1 MTNYIV
7 HQFTDAHLAQ
17 YGYLIESDKEAAVI
31 DPARD
36 IRPILAMLK
45 EKGLTLKAII
55 ETHPHADFVSGHL
68 ELHNQTKAPIYIS
81 KLVGAAYD
89 HIGFDD
95 GDKIA
100 LGSVTLHA
108 LNTPGHSPDSISILV
123 RDADEV
129 EQALFSG
136 DTLFVGD
143 VGRPDLRE
151 KAGNIQA
158 KREELA
164 GMMFDTVQNI
174 LKPLPDSLIVYPAHG
189 AGTLCGKALRDA
201 PSTTIG
207 EERATNPAFRD
218 MSRKEF
224 VAFLTDGQP
233 MIPQYFGYDV
243 ALNRNGAPNL
253 LASMSRIPTLVDFP
267 AEALVIDTRDAE
279 HYNAGHVRGALHIA
293 ESGRKFETWMGTI
306 VRPDERFVLIVQD
319 EDARSRVLQRIAKIG
334 YELNIDGVIVGDTGS
349 EKAHVVDIDTFL
361 SHASDYTIVDVR
373 QTYEN
378 EKNPLFGHALNI
390 PLNELRDRT
399 ADIPTDKPIAVHCA
413 GGYRSMVG
421 ESIITS
427 ALGIP
432 VFDIAENVCTL
443 S

>member
-1 MTNYIV
+1 MKNYIV

-17 YGYLIESDKEAAVI
+17 YGYLIESGKEAAAI

-36 IRPILAMLK
+36 IRPILAMLE

-68 ELHNQTKAPIYIS
+68 ELHEQTGALIHIS
-81 KLVGAAYD
+81 TLLGAAYD
-89 HIGFDD
+89 HVGFDN
-95 GDKIA
+95 GDSIP
-100 LGSVTLHA
+100 LGTVTLESLH
-108 LNTPGHSPDSISILV
+108 TPGHSPDSISILV
-123 RDADEV
+123 RDENGK

-164 GMMFDTVQNI
+164 GMMYDTVQNI
-174 LKPLPDSLIVYPAHG
+174 LKPLQDSVIVYPAHG

-201 PSTTIG
+201 PSSTIG
-207 EERATNPAFRD
+207 EERSSNPAFRE
-218 MSRKEF
+218 MSKKEF
-224 VAFLTDGQP
+224 VAFLTEGQP

-253 LASMSRIPTLVDFP
+253 LASLSHIPTLVDVP
-267 AEALVIDTRDAE
+267 AQALVIDTRDAK
-279 HYNAGHVRGALHIA
+279 HYNAGHVRGAFHIA
-293 ESGRKFETWMGTI
+293 ESGLKFETWIGTI
-306 VRPDERFVLIVQD
+306 VRPNERFVLVVQD
-319 EDARSRVLQRIAKIG
+319 EDAHSSVLQRIAKIG
-334 YELNIDGVIVGDTGS
+334 YESNVDGVIVGDVGS
-349 EKAHVVDIDTFL
+349 ETAHAIDIDTFL
-361 SHASDYTIVDVR
+361 SHAGDYIIVDVR

-378 EKNPLFGHALNI
+378 EKNPLFSHALNI

-413 GGYRSMVG
+413 GGYRSMVA
-421 ESIITS
+421 ESILSS

-432 VFDIAENVCTL
+432 VFDIGENVRTL

>member
-1 MTNYIV
+1 MNYTI
-7 HQFTDAHLAQ
+7 HQFTDSNLAQ
-17 YGYLIESDKEAAVI
+17 YGYLVWSGTDAAVI

-36 IRPILAMLK
+36 IRPILTMLE

-68 ELHNQTKAPIYIS
+68 ELHTLTGAPIYIS
-81 KLVGAAYD
+81 TLLGAAYD

-95 GDKIA
+95 GNSIA

-108 LNTPGHSPDSISILV
+108 LNTPGHSPDSISILL
-123 RDADEV
+123 RDTDGT

-164 GMMFDTVQNI
+164 GLMYDTVQNV
-174 LKPLPDSLIVYPAHG
+174 LKPLPDSVIVYPAHG

-207 EERATNPAFRD
+207 DERTTNPAFQE
-218 MSRKEF
+218 MSKDEF
-224 VAFLTDGQP
+224 VTMLTEGQP

-243 ALNRNGAPNL
+243 ALNRNGAPD
-253 LASMSRIPTLVDFP
+253 LAQSLSRIQTVTGSAEQTLV
-267 AEALVIDTRDAE
+267 VDTRNAAQ
-279 HYNAGHVRGALHIA
+279 YNAGHLHGALHIA
-293 ESGRKFETWMGTI
+293 ENGLKFETWLGTI
-306 VRPDERFVLIVQD
+306 VRPDERITLVVED
-319 EDARSRVLQRIAKIG
+319 EAARTRVLERIAKIG
-334 YELNIDGVIVGDTGS
+334 YDLNVDGVIVGDAGNETG
-349 EKAHVVDIDTFL
+349 HVVDIETFL
-361 SHASDYTIVDVR
+361 QHAADYTIVDVR
-373 QTYEN
+373 QAYEN
-378 EKNPLFGHALNI
+378 ERNPLFSHALNI
-390 PLNELRDRT
+390 PLNELRDH
-399 ADIPTDKPIAVHCA
+399 AQEIPVSKPIAVHCA
-413 GGYRSMVG
+413 GGYRSMVA
-421 ESIITS
+421 ESILTS
-427 ALGIP
+427 ALGVP
-432 VFDIAENVCTL
+432 VFDIGEDVRRL

>member
-1 MTNYIV
+1 MNYTI
-7 HQFTDAHLAQ
+7 HQFTDPNLAQ
-17 YGYLIESDKEAAVI
+17 YGYLIWSGTDAAVI

-36 IRPILAMLK
+36 IRPILTMLE

-68 ELHNQTKAPIYIS
+68 ALHTLTGAPIYIS
-81 KLVGAAYD
+81 TLLGAAYD

-95 GDKIA
+95 GDSIT

-108 LNTPGHSPDSISILV
+108 LHTPGHSPDSISILV
-123 RDADEV
+123 RDADGT
-129 EQALFSG
+129 EQVLFSG

-164 GMMFDTVQNI
+164 GMMYDTVQTV
-174 LKPLPDSLIVYPAHG
+174 LKPLPDSVIVYPAHG

-207 EERATNPAFRD
+207 DERATNPAFQE
-218 MSRKEF
+218 MSKEAF
-224 VAFLTDGQP
+224 VTMLTDGQP

-243 ALNRNGAPNL
+243 ALNRNGAPD
-253 LASMSRIPTLVDFP
+253 LAQSLSHIQTVTGSAGQTLV
-267 AEALVIDTRDAE
+267 VDTRGAAQ
-279 HYNAGHVRGALHIA
+279 YNAGHLHGALHIG
-293 ESGRKFETWMGTI
+293 ESGLKFETWLGTI
-306 VRPDERFVLIVQD
+306 VRPDERMTLVVQD
-319 EDARSRVLQRIAKIG
+319 EAARTRVLERIAKIG
-334 YELNIDGVIVGDTGS
+334 YDLNVDGVIVGNVGNETT
-349 EKAHVVDIDTFL
+349 HVVAIETFL
-361 SHASDYTIVDVR
+361 QHAADYTIVDVR
-373 QTYEN
+373 QAYEN
-378 EKNPLFGHALNI
+378 ERNPLFSHALNI

-399 ADIPTDKPIAVHCA
+399 QEIPVDKPIAVHCA
-413 GGYRSMVG
+413 GGYRSMVA
-421 ESIITS
+421 ESILTS
-427 ALGIP
+427 TLGVP
-432 VFDIAENVCTL
+432 VFDIGEDVRKL